1 MVSASAV
8 SVVPVTVV
16 ALGLGMGEL
25 VAAFPSTLRRGTG
38 PLEGVNNSLCC
49 GELFRMDEPSL
60 GSPTSTGVIVR
71 LEDILHGV
79 GVALD
84 GEPVR
89 ASPFSV
95 WFCSVLCSM
104 VVILGLVVGCLV
116 LV

>member
-1 MVSASAV
+1 
-8 SVVPVTVV
+8 
-16 ALGLGMGEL
+16 MGEL
-25 VAAFPSTLRRGTG
+25 FAAFPATLRRGTG

-49 GELFRMDEPSL
+49 GELFRMDEPRL
-60 GSPTSTGVIVR
+60 GSPIPTGVILR
-71 LEDILHGV
+71 LEDIFYGV

-84 GEPVR
+84 GEPAR
-89 ASPFSV
+89 ESPFSV

>member
-1 MVSASAV
+1 
-8 SVVPVTVV
+8 
-16 ALGLGMGEL
+16 MGE
-25 VAAFPSTLRRGTG
+25 P
-38 PLEGVNNSLCC
+38 C
-49 GELFRMDEPSL
+49 L
-60 GSPTSTGVIVR
+60 GSSIPTGVILR
-71 LEDILHGV
+71 LEDIFHGV